1 MALPDLI
8 EIVPFD
14 QPVRAEITVPG
25 SKSITNRAL
34 ILAALADGGVTLT
47 GALWSE
53 DTQVMT
59 ECLQKLGFE
68 IRVENDPDEFCN
80 RTITVKGLGGKIPN
94 AGTAEKPLELFVGN
108 AGTAA
113 RFLSAFV
120 CLGNGVYRLSGV
132 PRMHERPQAALFSA
146 LRELGYRVESE
157 NGNDKLPVKIF
168 GSRSRGDEAQT
179 EKAESEKRK
188 EEISQSLLTSSATK
202 KCRVSIEESSQ
213 FASALLLS
221 SKAGGWEIEIVGENA
236 EESPYVAMTTK
247 LIEAFPKGGEFQI
260 EPDASSGSYFWAADM
275 VAPNSIFL
283 GGMTRELQFSFLDFM
298 SSLGKISKSLPIGIA
313 HSDWCQIIREEF
325 IKTNQPKSVF
335 QGLEWYENS
344 SSISVAEV
352 PGNISQKPKSG
363 LQIDAKFPGVWPQPD
378 ELSRLHDLGD
388 SIMTAIVLAPFA
400 HEEIKFTDLGRLRVQ
415 ECERVVAL
423 RTELTKCGAKVV
435 EEGDTL
441 TVYPSKLDDLH
452 GAETETYNDH
462 RMAMCFAILG
472 LKVPGMKIKNPACVK
487 KTFPNF
493 FQKLAA
499 APPHGLGAEIWE
511 IKDGRRTRKLSGE
524 DLFAD

>member
-8 EIVPFD
+8 EIVPLAA
-14 QPVRAEITVPG
+14 PVHAEITVPG

-34 ILAALADGGVTLT
+34 ILAALADGEVTLK

-53 DTQVMT
+53 DTEIMFD
-59 ECLQKLGFE
+59 CLQKLGFE
-68 IRVENDPDEFCN
+68 VSKKNDPDEPCN
-80 RTITVKGLGGKIPN
+80 RTITVKGLGGKIPK

-113 RFLSAFV
+113 RFLAAFV
-120 CLGNGVYRLSGV
+120 CLGHGVYRLSGV

-168 GSRSRGDEAQT
+168 GEVGSARCADRTPQRGVPI
-179 EKAESEKRK
+179 KSCK
-188 EEISQSLLTSSATK
+188 
-202 KCRVSIEESSQ
+202 VSIEESSQ

-221 SKAGGWEIEIVGENA
+221 SKIGGWEIKIVGENA

-247 LIEAFPKGGEFQI
+247 LIEAFPKSGGEFQI
-260 EPDASSGSYFWAADM
+260 EPDASSGSYFWAAND
-275 VAPNSIFL
+275 NN
-283 GGMTRELQFSFLDFM
+283 ELLAS
-298 SSLGKISKSLPIGIA
+298 
-313 HSDWCQIIREEF
+313 IREQLQTLSESEELDEG
-325 IKTNQPKSVF
+325 KYPVR
-335 QGLEWYENS
+335 
-344 SSISVAEV
+344 VA
-352 PGNISQKPKSG
+352 NWPKSG
-363 LQIDAKFPGVWPQPD
+363 FQIDAGFPGALTVLTVD
-378 ELSRLHDLGD
+378 VANCKNEAKRVKFVFSRKENLGD
-388 SIMTAIVLAPFA
+388 SIMTAIVFAPFCP
-400 HEEIKFTDLGRLRVQ
+400 IICQFTDLGRLRVQ

-441 TVYPSKLDDLH
+441 TVWPSPLH
-452 GAETETYNDH
+452 GAEIETYNDH

-472 LKVPGMKIKNPACVK
+472 LKVPGIKIKNPACVK

-499 APPHGLGAEIWE
+499 QPPHGLGAEIWE
-511 IKDGRRTRKLSGE
+511 IKNGQRTRKLSGE